1 MSARCMERHIHHI
14 SRTVLKLGVLLC
26 IILVTDGWIV
36 RPAIHT
42 ARAGRLDLG
51 QLDFSTQGIGFPGNG
66 LFTGTACLHHRILNI
81 SPFPK
86 KTAFWPAPEQSI
98 MPEAGKYSISPSG

>member
-51 QLDFSTQGIGFPGNG
+51 QWDFSTQGIVRLSGQWAFYWNRLLTPQDFKHFPLPQKNGF
-66 LFTGTACLHHRILNI
+66 LTG
-81 SPFPK
+81 P
-86 KTAFWPAPEQSI
+86 
-98 MPEAGKYSISPSG
+98 